1 MASKSYTL
9 AYNMINRDKYE
20 YYPPVKNENG
30 SYICSC
36 RYRLSKNEV
45 VPVYFETPRLT
56 TPSGIVKIGNDFFL
70 DLEIPNGIAESTFYD
85 YIISNDEYNI
95 HQCHQNSKEW
105 FNNHLP
111 LHAIEKYYKNCLVN
125 KAGGNLPIWRVRIPS
140 YKGKII
146 PEIYN
151 HQKELLDPS
160 YIESGD
166 EIVCIV
172 EFIGLQFHAKQ
183 FSPEY
188 EIQKM
193 KIFKPNRNKSI
204 SKGFLFS
211 DEDDDIVAN
220 AVQSVIPSSI
230 SRPEMGVVK
239 NASSNAS
246 ITTHSSNI
254 LTNLY
259 SSHINNFI
267 TRNSMI
273 MTYPVMR
280 IKADAAQS
288 KSVANTSIALAMTQ
302 PVVAESKPK
311 VGVQPVVAELPP
323 KVGMQPVVAELPP
336 KVGVQPVVAESK
348 PKVGVQPVAAESKPQ
363 VGMQPVVTE
372 SIVPSPAL
380 KSRPEPLEI
389 GNIDDDLE
397 KMYEEYEDD
406 NSETEI
412 TNNME
417 EADIADELDDDFEE
431 EESES
436 DDMEMDDSDLLELEL
451 VH

>member
-70 DLEIPNGIAESTFYD
+70 DLEIPNEVSSSAFYD

-95 HQCHQNSKEW
+95 HQCHQNSNEW
-105 FNNHLP
+105 FNNYLP
-111 LHAIEKYYKNCLVN
+111 LHAIEKYYKSCLVN
-125 KAGGNLPIWRVRIPS
+125 RAGGSLPIWRVRIPS

-146 PEIYN
+146 PEIFN

-160 YIESGD
+160 YIEAGD

-172 EFIGLQFHAKQ
+172 EFIGLKFHAKQ

-211 DEDDDIVAN
+211 DEDDDIVINPVPTSARHIDNIPAN
-220 AVQSVIPSSI
+220 NNQNPSQSNV
-230 SRPEMGVVK
+230 
-239 NASSNAS
+239 
-246 ITTHSSNI
+246 
-254 LTNLY
+254 LTNIY
-259 SSHINNFI
+259 GSHINNFI

-273 MTYPVMR
+273 MKHPAMR
-280 IKADAAQS
+280 IKTDALHS
-288 KSVANTSIALAMTQ
+288 NS
-302 PVVAESKPK
+302 
-311 VGVQPVVAELPP
+311 
-323 KVGMQPVVAELPP
+323 
-336 KVGVQPVVAESK
+336 
-348 PKVGVQPVAAESKPQ
+348 VAAESKPPQQ
-363 VGMQPVVTE
+363 VVQPVE
-372 SIVPSPAL
+372 SKQPQQVVQSVASDSKPPQQVVQPVESKPQQVVQSVESKLPQQVVQPVA
-380 KSRPEPLEI
+380 PESKLPREVEI
-389 GNIDDDLE
+389 GR
-397 KMYEEYEDD
+397 
-406 NSETEI
+406 
-412 TNNME
+412 
-417 EADIADELDDDFEE
+417 AH
-431 EESES
+431 
-436 DDMEMDDSDLLELEL
+436 
-451 VH
+451 V